1 MRCST
6 LAEAKL
12 AFVVPNRC
20 QLCGKAQTDDE
31 EPATLQTWLFGDLM
45 RLLMPESGRPA
56 APWLARF
63 AAEMLRR
70 HPEMRPL
77 DAIRHAAHAHQSYG
91 GLDAMLALRLHLL
104 STRFAQC
111 QPPPNAEGVLS

>member
-1 MRCST
+1 
-6 LAEAKL
+6 
-12 AFVVPNRC
+12 
-20 QLCGKAQTDDE
+20 
-31 EPATLQTWLFGDLM
+31 
-45 RLLMPESGRPA
+45 
-56 APWLARF
+56 
-63 AAEMLRR
+63 
-70 HPEMRPL
+70 MRPL